1 MLITF
6 SGLDGAGKTTLI
18 ECLRESLE
26 QRGVGVSVAHMY
38 YDVGCSACLRF
49 VLRKLGRSSASVER
63 SPLLSKA
70 SEASKASKGATRA
83 HAPREFEEERG
94 GKSTLRRVGSALIWN
109 RTLRLC
115 VYPLDVLLFLARRLY
130 AERLKGR
137 VLIMDRYFYDTLVD
151 VSGGRKGYAARLL
164 WLLTPKPTLPVYL
177 DISAEEAHARKPEH
191 GVEHLRRRR
200 LSYQGVVRRVPGM
213 LVVEAGDDL
222 GSTRRSLEKR
232 VLELLSARPAS
243 ERANASRADS
253 TAEFS
258 SR

>member
-26 QRGVGVSVAHMY
+26 QRGVRVAVAHMY

-49 VLRKLGRSSASVER
+49 VLRKLGRSASVER
-63 SPLLSKA
+63 SLLLSKA
-70 SEASKASKGATRA
+70 SKGTTRA

-94 GKSTLRRVGSALIWN
+94 LKSTLRRVGSALIWN

-115 VYPLDVLLFLARRLY
+115 IYPLDVLLFLARRLY

-164 WLLTPKPTLPVYL
+164 WLLTPEPTLPVYL

-191 GVEHLRRRR
+191 GVEYLRRRR
-200 LSYQGVVRRVPGM
+200 LSYRGVVRRVPDM
-213 LVVEAGDDL
+213 LVLEAGDDL